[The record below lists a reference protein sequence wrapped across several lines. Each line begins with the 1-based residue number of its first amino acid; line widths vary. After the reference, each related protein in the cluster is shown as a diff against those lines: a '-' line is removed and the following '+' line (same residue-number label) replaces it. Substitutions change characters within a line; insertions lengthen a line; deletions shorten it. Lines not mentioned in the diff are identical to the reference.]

1 MPKKNIKKNLEKRGL
16 STKGTH
22 DVLMK
27 RLIKAIEADHD
38 AHREQSDVDRV
49 AWEAEQEQ

>member
-1 MPKKNIKKNLEKRGL
+1 MPVVAVTMKNEKRGL

-27 RLIKAIEADHD
+27 R
-38 AHREQSDVDRV
+38 
-49 AWEAEQEQ
+49 